1 MVSSGKA
8 SRQARQQKRAAE
20 RRQVQVQSALI
31 IIGLVVIVGAVMAL
45 TLSAPGSTNS
55 PAATGP
61 AKVGQPIADFTL
73 TDVNGVTHSIGDY
86 KGRPVLINAWATWCP
101 PCRGELP
108 DLSDF
113 YLKHQAEGFELLA
126 INSGES
132 QPVVAD
138 FIKQMGYTFPAL
150 VDESRGVLNG
160 LGVDG
165 LPTSILVG
173 RDGTVKYIHI
183 GGLSPEMI
191 RTQLEPLITQ

>member
-1 MVSSGKA
+1 MVPSGKA
-8 SRQARQQKRAAE
+8 TRQARQQQRAAE
-20 RRQVQVQSALI
+20 RRQAQLQSALI
-31 IIGLVVIVGAVMAL
+31 VIGLVVIVGVVLAL
-45 TLSAPGSTNS
+45 TLSAPGSTRTS
-55 PAATGP
+55 AWLSP
-61 AKVGQPIADFTL
+61 AKVGQPIGNFTL

-108 DLSDF
+108 DLNAF

-138 FIKQMGYTFPAL
+138 FIKQMGYSFPAL
-150 VDESRGVLNG
+150 VDESRGVLSN

-183 GGLSPEMI
+183 GGLSPDMI